1 MLKDLVNEKIGVIT
15 TVLEDKFIAFAQLE
29 DGDSVFIGSNLTSGL
44 EVADTVSLIVVP
56 NPRFSH
62 STQWKAIKVDL
73 IEDPEP
79 EPEAPRMPTQDELQG
94 MIMDLLEADPDTF
107 FSSHYIQKSLGLGIG
122 HGDVRIVADK
132 LHSAQRICR
141 AKVQGPSYQKRTEFY
156 VYSKNIEAFL
166 FEDEEVEFDG

>member
-15 TVLEDKFIAFAQLE
+15 TVLDGKGIAFAQLE

-44 EVADTVSLIVVP
+44 EIADHVSLVVVP
-56 NPRFSH
+56 NPKYSH

-73 IEDPEP
+73 V
-79 EPEAPRMPTQDELQG
+79 EPEAPRMPRIPTQDELQG
-94 MIMDLLEADPDTF
+94 MIMDLLEAEPDTF

-122 HGDVRIVADK
+122 HGDVRVVADK